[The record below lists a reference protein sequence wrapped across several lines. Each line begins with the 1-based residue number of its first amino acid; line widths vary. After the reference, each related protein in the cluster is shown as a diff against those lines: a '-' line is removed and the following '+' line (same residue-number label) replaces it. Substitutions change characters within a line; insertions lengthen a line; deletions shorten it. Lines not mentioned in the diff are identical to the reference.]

1 MKYSKAA
8 MTAHHVQFGQMA
20 MMQPSQHAGERA
32 AERPSG
38 PARTYSTERY
48 APRAINNGV
57 PIPQQLRD
65 RIEAS
70 MKKPD
75 PAPEPVSVGT
85 PTTFLGWGF
94 F

>member
-20 MMQPSQHAGERA
+20 MMQPTPIEPDRSAN
-32 AERPSG
+32 RPAG

-48 APRAINNGV
+48 APTKSNNGV

-65 RIEAS
+65 RIES
-70 MKKPD
+70 SINRPD
-75 PAPEPVSVGT
+75 PMPEQVDGP
-85 PTTFLGWGF
+85 PTFLGWGF